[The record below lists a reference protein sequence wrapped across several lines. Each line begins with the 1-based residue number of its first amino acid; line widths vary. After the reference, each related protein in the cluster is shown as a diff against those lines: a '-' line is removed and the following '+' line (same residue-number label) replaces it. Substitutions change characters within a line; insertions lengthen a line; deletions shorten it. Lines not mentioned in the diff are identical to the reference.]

1 MSWSPGFF
9 RAATKST
16 LSPSLT
22 MPASSWFWS
31 PSSESALSVPLSWA
45 RTPTWVRG
53 LKRRVVTCSPSSVG
67 SVATRPASWSAL
79 EIAPGTTLFR
89 GTSVDEVDDAGAE
102 IRLSARGLG
111 RGDTG
116 PHDLREPAGDA
127 AGAAVLFVRGHV
139 EADPRDHVVLRTRAR
154 ALDRVVHGEEQL
166 GVVAGIKRVLHLRR
180 VPLRAGVREVVAER

>member
-9 RAATKST
+9 SAATKST

-31 PSSESALSVPLSWA
+31 PSSESARSVPLSWA

-79 EIAPGTTLFR
+79 EIAPGTTLLR
-89 GTSVDEVDDAGAE
+89 GTASDVGTAGADGDVLLGNE
-102 IRLSARGLG
+102 HRHVVLAALYVPLVAR
-111 RGDTG
+111 
-116 PHDLREPAGDA
+116 
-127 AGAAVLFVRGHV
+127 HV
-139 EADPRDHVVLRTRAR
+139 EAREEGGHSGEGDRDQDVSSSICHCSLSFEVS
-154 ALDRVVHGEEQL
+154 
-166 GVVAGIKRVLHLRR
+166 RR
-180 VPLRAGVREVVAER
+180 G